1 LSQLGSRNVVL
12 LSAAYFGLVTS
23 LNTNSTWV
31 PQIVQSVAYGSSY
44 VVIGL
49 LTALPALLTVALM
62 PLWGAS
68 SDRRNERPWHLRI
81 AMLLAAIGW
90 ILVIGVDLPAVRYLG
105 LVFVSMGSFCGLL
118 TFWTVPTSAA
128 ILSPD
133 ARPAGIALINCIGIG
148 GGSAIGPIVIGY
160 LKDLTGSFT
169 SGLVYV
175 VAMLIMGVICI
186 TLVAVPTHAATSI
199 PSPRTA

>member
-1 LSQLGSRNVVL
+1 MIDASKPTSTHTWLAAVL
-12 LSAAYFGLVTS
+12 AALISALFFGL
-23 LNTNSTWV
+23 NA
-31 PQIVQSVAYGSSY
+31 VAS
-44 VVIGL
+44 
-49 LTALPALLTVALM
+49 
-62 PLWGAS
+62 
-68 SDRRNERPWHLRI
+68 
-81 AMLLAAIGW
+81 MLLAAIGW
-90 ILVIGVDLPAVRYLG
+90 ILSSASDFPAVRYLG

-133 ARPAGIALINCIGIG
+133 ARPAGIELINCIGIG

-175 VAMLIMGVICI
+175 VAIPRSSPARSVRHNRSEGQM
-186 TLVAVPTHAATSI
+186 TRRATFRLQHCSRSI
-199 PSPRTA
+199 HL

>member
-1 LSQLGSRNVVL
+1 
-12 LSAAYFGLVTS
+12 
-23 LNTNSTWV
+23 
-31 PQIVQSVAYGSSY
+31 
-44 VVIGL
+44 
-49 LTALPALLTVALM
+49 M
-62 PLWGAS
+62 
-68 SDRRNERPWHLRI
+68 
-81 AMLLAAIGW
+81 
-90 ILVIGVDLPAVRYLG
+90 G

-186 TLVAVPTHAATSI
+186 TLVAVPTHAATSM